1 MRWNGKIFYLCNFQI
16 AILCSSN
23 TNTGPGTVRPGSLS
37 CYCYLIDH
45 FSVDHFLANFLSS
58 DCVCQLQTVRSCDFT
73 STWLIGNNSPLW
85 GGGAHPDWFTPA
97 LLCHKVTAQ
106 GTEVPLLVAFLAF
119 YCVIMTQGWLPFTDY
134 RVSMWISDL
143 ECSTL
148 NWTLPCPERTD
159 YWLPAETPGEQW
171 DRWVEIIKITQAR
184 PTLCQT
190 WPGEFSINN
199 IIIITIINTTT
210 LSSHGSYQ
218 TPDLDLVN
226 QFAFSQNL
234 L

>member
-58 DCVCQLQTVRSCDFT
+58 DCVCQLQTVRLSCDFT

-85 GGGAHPDWFTPA
+85 GGGAHSDWFTPA

-106 GTEVPLLVAFLAF
+106 GTDFPLLVALWPKDGFLSQITEFLCESRTSSAPLW
-119 YCVIMTQGWLPFTDY
+119 TGLY
-134 RVSMWISDL
+134 RVQR
-143 ECSTL
+143 ER
-148 NWTLPCPERTD
+148 ERTD

-171 DRWVEIIKITQAR
+171 DRWVEIIKITQAG

-226 QFAFSQNL
+226 
-234 L
+234 